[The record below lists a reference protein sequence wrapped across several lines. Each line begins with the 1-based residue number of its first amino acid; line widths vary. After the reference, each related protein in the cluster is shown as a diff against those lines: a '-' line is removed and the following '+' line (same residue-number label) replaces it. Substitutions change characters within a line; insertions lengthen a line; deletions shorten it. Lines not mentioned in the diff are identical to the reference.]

1 MLKYSFHI
9 ALIAAGF
16 VAVSCSD
23 DDGANVPRKGPI
35 VVAGSG
41 GSAGDG
47 GSGPNDAGAGSG
59 GSSGSAGSGGGDGGS
74 AGSAPACIPPV
85 VPDAG
90 LDAGADASLDASA
103 DGGPAFRIV
112 SFAADIQPIF
122 AARCGPCHVTNSS
135 AGHNV
140 GGADIDEAYAD
151 AIELG
156 AVLVERVNGGGMPP
170 DYAEPPNNCGDQP
183 PGSPGCITVAE
194 LELLQT
200 WLAQC
205 SQP

>member
-1 MLKYSFHI
+1 MFKYSIHL
-9 ALIAAGF
+9 ALMA
-16 VAVSCSD
+16 AVSLALGCSD

-35 VVAGSG
+35 VSAGSG

-47 GSGPNDAGAGSG
+47 GSGPGTDAGEG

-74 AGSAPACIPPV
+74 SGAPACVPPV
-85 VPDAG
+85 APPDAG
-90 LDAGADASLDASA
+90 ALDAGSDASLDASA
-103 DGGPAFRIV
+103 DGGPQFRIG
-112 SFAADIQPIF
+112 SCAPDIQPIF
-122 AARCGPCHVTNSS
+122 AARCGPCHVSQSS

-140 GGADIDEAYAD
+140 GSADIDEAYVD
-151 AIELG
+151 AVELG
-156 AVLVERVNGGGMPP
+156 PVLVDRVNAGGMPP
-170 DYAEPPNNCGDQP
+170 SYAPDPNSCGFEP

-205 SQP
+205 SPP